1 MAIFIMFVES
11 WFLLDGLMPSL
22 NSKAE
27 LNLVTFSSATVKAQK
42 RGVGK
47 GQCALMW
54 FQTSGEMAGIIN
66 FIFDESQ
73 VDHKAHKPLN
83 SLEINNG
90 FRLRCTFCL
99 RVCVH

>member
-1 MAIFIMFVES
+1 MS
-11 WFLLDGLMPSL
+11 
-22 NSKAE
+22 
-27 LNLVTFSSATVKAQK
+27 
-42 RGVGK
+42 
-47 GQCALMW
+47 
-54 FQTSGEMAGIIN
+54 GIIN

-99 RVCVH
+99 RVCVHKERLVLAVSKHV